1 MFSCKTFNLLN
12 NVLYLS
18 VWIFSNLFFS
28 RNNFYENFVFAKYAI
43 WYFFVYPCDS
53 WVYLNLNSSIIL
65 IFQKIRKHCSL
76 LTRNCTENSKRHILL
91 FLLCKIFS
99 TITNACVN
107 MSFGSKL
114 FKKMS
119 RKTTFFN
126 KKKIE

>member
-12 NVLYLS
+12 NLLYLS
-18 VWIFSNLFFS
+18 VRIFSNLFFS

-76 LTRNCTENSKRHILL
+76 LARNCTEDSKRHILL
-91 FLLCKIFS
+91 YFLLCKIFS

-107 MSFGSKL
+107 KSFGSKL

-119 RKTTFFN
+119 RKTIFFN
-126 KKKIE
+126 KKK